1 MNELGIEEYE
11 DKDLQIIHYASM
23 AVSKRAGYVC
33 VALRSGCTRASV
45 KIASVYSKFI
55 LLAWR
60 VACACSYL
68 AGLGLAVLVKRIF
81 ANAPRPLP
89 PLASAGAEDAKE
101 GKAKEKENEKKEK
114 EASKSESKQQQA
126 ASDAPNNNQVSVVPP
141 SGVIGLGIDGSLFRY
156 HPRLCATLID

>member
-1 MNELGIEEYE
+1 MY
-11 DKDLQIIHYASM
+11 
-23 AVSKRAGYVC
+23 
-33 VALRSGCTRASV
+33 
-45 KIASVYSKFI
+45 IA
-55 LLAWR
+55 R

-89 PLASAGAEDAKE
+89 PLASTGAEVAPKGKE
-101 GKAKEKENEKKEK
+101 NENEKEKEKLN
-114 EASKSESKQQQA
+114 EASKSGSKEQQA
-126 ASDAPNNNQVSVVPP
+126 PADAANNNVVMSKVSVVPP